1 MLTPQD
7 IKDANFTKAVFGGY
21 DMGGVDDFI
30 DKIADDYEALFK
42 ENAILKSKLKV
53 LVEKVEEYRST
64 EDAMRMALLNAKK
77 MADEM
82 IDSARQKAEGIIR
95 NAENGAASKLLYVK
109 KQVEDEERRLKA
121 AQRVTAEFV
130 DMSVSLCKKQVSFLQ
145 KLGELKSEDEVED
158 EDVKSA
164 PAKKTEPIAPP
175 QPEPIAPAGPEQDES
190 STRVYASMPEEIK
203 KAEAKIAKPKLPE
216 GWDDDDEEP
225 ADPRPKFEFRNLKFG
240 NNIDE
245 E

>member
-7 IKDANFTKAVFGGY
+7 IKDTNFTKAVFGGY

-30 DKIADDYEALFK
+30 DKLANDYEALYK
-42 ENAILKSKLKV
+42 ENAILKGKLKV

-64 EDAMRMALLNAKK
+64 EDAMRMALLSAKK

-82 IDSARQKAEGIIR
+82 LDDAKKKSDNMLRTTEAGMAAKV
-95 NAENGAASKLLYVK
+95 GAMK

-130 DMSVSLCKKQVSFLQ
+130 DMSVTICKKQVNFLQ
-145 KLGELKSEDEVED
+145 KLGELKEADMVE
-158 EDVKSA
+158 EA
-164 PAKKTEPIAPP
+164 PKLSPAPI
-175 QPEPIAPAGPEQDES
+175 QKPEIIAPAAEEQEDS
-190 STRVYASMPEEIK
+190 ATRVYANMQEDIK

-216 GWDDDDEEP
+216 GWEDDEEP
-225 ADPRPKFEFRNLKFG
+225 TSLRPKLEFRNLKFG
-240 NNIDE
+240 NNIE
-245 E
+245 EEE

>member
-7 IKDANFTKAVFGGY
+7 IKDTNFTKAVFGGY

-30 DKIADDYEALFK
+30 DKLAEDYEALYK

-64 EDAMRMALLNAKK
+64 EDAMRMALLGAKK

-82 IDSARQKAEGIIR
+82 VEEGKKKAEAMLR
-95 NAENGAASKLLYVK
+95 ATEDSLAVKLKAVK
-109 KQVEDEERRLKA
+109 KQVDDEERRLKA

-145 KLGELKSEDEVED
+145 KLGELKETDIEEQA
-158 EDVKSA
+158 A
-164 PAKKTEPIAPP
+164 PAPVQKPEIVEPAV
-175 QPEPIAPAGPEQDES
+175 EEQEDS
-190 STRVYASMPEEIK
+190 ATRVYASMPEDI
-203 KAEAKIAKPKLPE
+203 KIAESKLSKPKLPE
-216 GWDDDDEEP
+216 GWEDDDDEP
-225 ADPRPKFEFRNLKFG
+225 ASPRPKFEFRDLKFG

>member
-7 IKDANFTKAVFGGY
+7 IKDTNFTKAVFGGY

-82 IDSARQKAEGIIR
+82 IENARQKAEGILR
-95 NAENGAASKLLYVK
+95 SSENGAASKLLYVK

-130 DMSVSLCKKQVSFLQ
+130 DMSVNLCKKQVNFLQ
-145 KLGELKSEDEVED
+145 KLGEIKSEDEID
-158 EDVKSA
+158 EDVKPA
-164 PAKKTEPIAPP
+164 PAKKPETVTPP
-175 QPEPIAPAGPEQDES
+175 QPEPVTPAEPEQEES

-216 GWDDDDEEP
+216 GWDDDDEP
-225 ADPRPKFEFRNLKFG
+225 TNPRPKFEFRNLKFG